1 MAVKPIPDGY
11 HTITPYLIVEKAS
24 EVIKF
29 LKEAFDA
36 KEPFPAMQSPDG
48 KIMHAE
54 LLIGNSHVMI
64 SEACPEKQKNP
75 TMLYLYV
82 EDVDKVYDK
91 AIKAGGKSVKEPMNQ
106 FYGDRSGGV
115 KDVSGNEW
123 WIATHVEDVPEE
135 EMGKRAQ
142 EAMKEKALAK

>member
-1 MAVKPIPDGY
+1 MAVKAIPEGY
-11 HTITPYLIVEKAS
+11 HTVTPYLIVEKAD

-36 KEPFPAMQSPDG
+36 KEVFEAMRGPDG
-48 KIMHAE
+48 KLKHAE
-54 LLIGNSHVMI
+54 LLIGDSHIML
-64 SEACPEKQKNP
+64 SEACPEKGKNS

-82 EDVDKVYDK
+82 NDVDKVYEK
-91 AIKAGGKSVKEPMNQ
+91 AIKAGGKEVRKPENQ

-123 WIATHVEDVPEE
+123 WIATHVEDVNGAELE
-135 EMGKRAQ
+135 KRMK
-142 EAMKEKALAK
+142 EAMKEKAAAK